1 MDEIRGEPA
10 QLSVS
15 IVTHNSSLELLQRT
29 LSSLQVAARRAVPKA
44 ISRVGVTVVDNAS
57 DADYQAQLG
66 RLLEE
71 FPAEVGFQ
79 VQVLNLPRNL
89 GYGGGHNRA
98 LTESDYHLV
107 LNPDV
112 EVAEDALVAGIARF
126 DEQPGTV
133 LLSPRA
139 TGSDGEQEF
148 LCKRHPS
155 VLVLALRAFA
165 PGLGQRWFP
174 RKMADY
180 QMSDVCSDD
189 NPVEVPLASG
199 CFMLL
204 RGSSMRS
211 VGGFDER
218 YFMYFEDFDLS
229 LRLAAEGRVEYLPA
243 MRIIHHGGYAGSKG
257 LAHMQLFASA
267 GLRFF
272 RQHGWRWF

>member
-1 MDEIRGEPA
+1 MDEIRGESP

-15 IVTHNSSLELLQRT
+15 IVTYNSSLELLQRT
-29 LSSLQVAARRAVPKA
+29 LSSLQAAARRALPHA
-44 ISRVGVTVVDNAS
+44 IARVGVTIVDNAS
-57 DADYQAQLG
+57 TAEYQAQLG

-71 FPAEVGFQ
+71 FPAEAGFQ

-126 DEQPGTV
+126 QERPGTV
-133 LLSPRA
+133 LLSPR
-139 TGSDGEQEF
+139 TIGPDGEQEF

-174 RKMADY
+174 QKMADY
-180 QMSDVCSDD
+180 QMRDVCSGDE
-189 NPVEVPLASG
+189 PAEVPLASG

-204 RGSSMRS
+204 SGPALRA
-211 VGGFDER
+211 VKGFDEG

-229 LRLAAEGRVEYLPA
+229 LRLAAEGRLEYLPA